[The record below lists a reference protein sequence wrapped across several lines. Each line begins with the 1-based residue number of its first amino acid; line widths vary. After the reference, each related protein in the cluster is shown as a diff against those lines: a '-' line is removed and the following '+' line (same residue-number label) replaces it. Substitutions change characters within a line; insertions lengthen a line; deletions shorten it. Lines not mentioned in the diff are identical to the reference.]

1 MPTVADVL
9 RVVPPA
15 ALREA
20 PLGVMSMCGRLR
32 AALLVT
38 PDAAGWGPEAN
49 WREIGYRGPPDRE
62 SALRQHREIEKA
74 LADAGVTLRRIG
86 PEGSSSDGF
95 SSDGFSS
102 ARLTPDAAYCHDAS
116 FPSPRGMILMRMGK
130 PTRRGEPELH
140 RAAFAEAGIP
150 VVGEIAAPAVAEAGD
165 LVWLDEGTVLAGEGY
180 RTDAAGI
187 RQLEALVAPDGVEVV
202 PAPLPHGGGPGECL
216 HLMSLLS
223 VLDSRTILADPERL
237 AVSTL
242 KFLAARGFEW
252 IPIVPEERDAMAANV
267 LSLGEGELLAIAAN
281 RRTNE
286 RLRDAGYRVRVYEG
300 SEISGNGAGGPTC
313 LTRPVVRDPPGGDPP
328 ASGRPGR
335 GAGRRA

>member
-1 MPTVADVL
+1 MPTAADVP
-9 RVVPPA
+9 RAPPPA

-49 WREIGYRGPPDRE
+49 WREIGYRRPPDRE
-62 SALRQHREIEKA
+62 AALRQHREIEKA

-86 PEGSSSDGF
+86 PEGF
-95 SSDGFSS
+95 SSEGLSS

-187 RQLEALVAPDGVEVV
+187 RQLEALLAPDRVEVV

-300 SEISGNGAGGPTC
+300 SEISGNGGGGPTC
-313 LTRPVVRDPPGGDPP
+313 LTRPVLRDPPGRDPPGGDPP

>member
-1 MPTVADVL
+1 MPTAADVL
-9 RVVPPA
+9 RAAPPA

-49 WREIGYRGPPDRE
+49 WREIGYRRPPDRGA
-62 SALRQHREIEKA
+62 ALRQHREIEKA

-86 PEGSSSDGF
+86 PEGFWPEGV
-95 SSDGFSS
+95 SS
-102 ARLTPDAAYCHDAS
+102 APLTPDAAYCHDAS

-187 RQLEALVAPDGVEVV
+187 RQLAALLAPDGVEVV
-202 PAPLPHGGGPGECL
+202 PAPLPYGGGPGECL

>member
-1 MPTVADVL
+1 
-9 RVVPPA
+9 
-15 ALREA
+15 
-20 PLGVMSMCGRLR
+20 MSMCGRLR

-38 PDAAGWGPEAN
+38 PEAAGWGPEAN
-49 WREIGYRGPPDRE
+49 WREIGYRRPPDRE
-62 SALRQHREIEKA
+62 AALRQHREIEKA

-95 SSDGFSS
+95 SSEGVSFEGVPS

-187 RQLEALVAPDGVEVV
+187 RQLEALLAPDGVEVV

-223 VLDSRTILADPERL
+223 VLDSRTIVADPERL

-252 IPIVPEERDAMAANV
+252 IPIVQEERDAMAANV

-313 LTRPVVRDPPGGDPP
+313 LTRPVLRAPPGGDPP

>member
-1 MPTVADVL
+1 MPTAAEVIRPA
-9 RVVPPA
+9 PPGA
-15 ALREA
+15 PREA

-32 AALLVT
+32 AALSVT

-86 PEGSSSDGF
+86 PGE
-95 SSDGFSS
+95 FSS
-102 ARLTPDAAYCHDAS
+102 ARLTPDAVYCHDAS

-130 PTRRGEPELH
+130 PTRRSEPELH

-187 RQLEALVAPDGVEVV
+187 RQLEALLAPDGVEVV

-223 VLDSRTILADPERL
+223 VLDSRTILADPEWL

-242 KFLAARGFEW
+242 KFLAARGFER
-252 IPIVPEERDAMAANV
+252 IPIAPEERGTMAANV
-267 LSLGEGELLAIAAN
+267 LSLGGGELLAIAAN

-313 LTRPVVRDPPGGDPP
+313 LTRPILRDPPGSGPP
-328 ASGRPGR
+328 GGA
-335 GAGRRA
+335 AGRRA